1 MMINPCKDCADRHP
15 ACHSHCEK
23 YKEWKAEWDALR
35 EKERRRKE
43 QERIGW
49 RSTYSPKRKY

>member
-1 MMINPCKDCADRHP
+1 MRINPCKDCADRHP

-23 YKEWKAEWDALR
+23 YKEWKVEWDALR

-43 QERIGW
+43 QEEIGW
-49 RSTYSPKRKY
+49 RSIYPPKRKY

>member
-1 MMINPCKDCADRHP
+1 MISPCKDCADRHP

-35 EKERRRKE
+35 EKERRCKE
-43 QERIGW
+43 QEYIGR
-49 RSTYSPKRKY
+49 RSAHSPKRRY